1 MAQQTRRWN
10 PSDAANAFVRVI
22 LSDAGAKLGGL
33 TEQEWARTLNWFD
46 GRCAYTG
53 EALLNDRTQ
62 RDHAI
67 AMNRTHCGL
76 HLYGNVLP
84 ATTEANSQKAG
95 KHYRDFVEDPDRLA
109 QIEAF
114 VRESAYWDRVSVFG
128 DLQRYC
134 EAQYRAIDALCR
146 VNRKYLAS
154 LLSEDSEGG
163 AGPEPQEGDTLPIT
177 FDPPLPEA
185 FKEALLRERR
195 AWIAE
200 VHRGWPKDRASL
212 GGEKHVR
219 VVERHREPAKPSA
232 IPERC
237 LAARRHP
244 VANRFHPTT
253 VTEIGAR
260 DEHQRRAR
268 RAQHAA
274 GNLSGKCGS
283 RCRRPL
289 CCAKSRS
296 SVDCTV

>member
-1 MAQQTRRWN
+1 MKRGKDKPTLVGDVNPSPLGDGAHALSGGSTRREAQLMAQQTRRWN

-134 EAQYRAIDALCR
+134 EAQYRVLCQ
-146 VNRKYLAS
+146 NS
-154 LLSEDSEGG
+154 
-163 AGPEPQEGDTLPIT
+163 
-177 FDPPLPEA
+177 
-185 FKEALLRERR
+185 ALL
-195 AWIAE
+195 
-200 VHRGWPKDRASL
+200 K
-212 GGEKHVR
+212 
-219 VVERHREPAKPSA
+219 
-232 IPERC
+232 
-237 LAARRHP
+237 
-244 VANRFHPTT
+244 
-253 VTEIGAR
+253 
-260 DEHQRRAR
+260 
-268 RAQHAA
+268 
-274 GNLSGKCGS
+274 
-283 RCRRPL
+283 
-289 CCAKSRS
+289 
-296 SVDCTV
+296 